1 MTTFYARLRQS
12 RQDGDD
18 LAACIERVINQ
29 LDETRTTSDRP
40 GMLLGKIQS
49 GKTRGFLGVIARAF
63 DRGYD
68 IAIVLTKGTKTLSA
82 QTVARITTDFSDFVN
97 DDEVA
102 VFDIMKLPPR
112 LTKSERTRKII
123 IVAKKQAQ
131 NLSRLLALFEET
143 YPDLRDRR
151 TLLID
156 DEADLASVRFVKN
169 RETDEVE
176 QGRIAEKMDSLR
188 RVTKQIAFLQVTATP
203 YALYLQ

>member
-1 MTTFYARLRQS
+1 MSTFYSRLRTH
-12 RQDGDD
+12 RQDNDE
-18 LAACIERVINQ
+18 LAACIERVVNQ
-29 LDETRTTSDRP
+29 LDEMRTTSDRP

-68 IAIVLTKGTKTLSA
+68 VAIVLTKGTKTLSA
-82 QTVARITTDFSDFVN
+82 QTVARITSDFADFVN

-102 VFDIMKLPPR
+102 VFDIMKMPPR
-112 LTKSERTRKII
+112 LTKSERARKII

-131 NLSRLLALFEET
+131 NLSRLLILFEET

-156 DEADLASVRFVKN
+156 DEADLASVRFVKGTSN
-169 RETDEVE
+169 NGDFVV
-176 QGRIAEKMDSLR
+176 GSPAA
-188 RVTKQIAFLQVTATP
+188 VA
-203 YALYLQ
+203 